1 MASPLIKIKDLN
13 VTYFPGK
20 NNEVK
25 ALQNIS
31 LEIYSGEFIIL
42 FGPSGCGKSTLL
54 YSIAGLQ
61 PNVTGNI
68 NSCGVNLTSLTPPQM
83 EKYYQ
88 KKIGMVFQAFY
99 LINSITVE
107 HNVML
112 PQIAIGGKRKERA
125 EKAKKVLEHFGV
137 IKQARKLPLELSG
150 GQQQRVA
157 ICRALINDP
166 EILLADEPVGNL
178 DTKSAHDVMALLQ
191 ELNQKQKK
199 TVILVTHD
207 PAYLSYA
214 NRIFYIRDGKLI
226 DTRVNKVPEQVKPEE
241 LKISIP
247 EELKLLMKTYSSITP
262 EQISGLLIPFKA
274 KQIVSD
280 VLMNMPLE
288 RMTSI
293 AKEVES
299 LLIGGGQIYDSI
311 FNFLDEEKNGGIGID
326 KRTAKVLAEKINSI
340 AEEIKMLEGY
350 APASKGQTTGCLP
363 EVAEQVSD
371 YLLKTFDAHIKNED
385 SIKMVNKIVKER
397 LDNKVDKDYVQK
409 HLDIAIKKGGAGI
422 DKRIARKIA
431 QRLELLMLG
440 KYK

>member
-1 MASPLIKIKDLN
+1 MVSPIIKTKNLN
-13 VTYFPGK
+13 VIYFQGK
-20 NNEVK
+20 SNEIR
-25 ALQNIS
+25 ALQNIN
-31 LEIYSGEFIIL
+31 LEIYPGEFIIL

-61 PNVTGNI
+61 PNMSGDI
-68 NSCGVNLTSLTPPQM
+68 NSCGVNLTSLTPKKL
-83 EKYYQ
+83 EYYYQ
-88 KKIGMVFQAFY
+88 KKIGMIFQAFY
-99 LINSITVE
+99 LINSITVQ

-112 PQIAIGGKRKERA
+112 PQIAIGGKRKERT
-125 EKAKKVLEHFGV
+125 EKTRQILEHFGV
-137 IKQARKLPLELSG
+137 IGQARKLPLELSG

-178 DTKSAHDVMALLQ
+178 DTKSAHDVMFLLQ

-207 PAYLSYA
+207 PAYLTYA
-214 NRIFYIRDGKLI
+214 HRIFYIRDGKII
-226 DTRVNKVPEQVKPEE
+226 DTKVNKTPEQVKPEE

-247 EELKLLMKTYSSITP
+247 EELKLLMKTYSALTP
-262 EQISGLLIPFKA
+262 NQISGLLIPFKA

-280 VLMNMPLE
+280 ALTDMPLE
-288 RMTSI
+288 RTSSI

-326 KRTAKVLAEKINSI
+326 KRTANVLADKINSI
-340 AEEIKMLEGY
+340 IEEIKMLEGY
-350 APASKGQTTGCLP
+350 APACEGKIADCLP
-363 EVAEQVSD
+363 DVAKQVCD
-371 YLLKTFDAHIKNED
+371 YLLKTFEVNIKNEEN
-385 SIKMVNKIVKER
+385 IKVANKIIKER

-409 HLDIAIKKGGAGI
+409 MLDITLKKGGAGI
-422 DKRIARKIA
+422 DKRIAKKMA